1 MVALKVEYSQEATT
15 MFEIDKE
22 KFGAFVA
29 ALRKERGLMQKELA
43 EKLYVSDKA
52 VSKWERGLSI
62 PDVTLL
68 VPLAEIL
75 GVSVTELLECRRIPQ
90 EEPMDSR
97 QTEDLVK
104 KVIVMTEAEQRGY
117 MPGRRKRGLT
127 LGLCALAGCLEIGLL
142 AFLGIP
148 MEEIAISLFIVM
160 GLMACFGLYFCVF
173 AQEKLPKY
181 YDENKIDAY
190 SDGFLRL
197 NIPGVH
203 FNNTNWP
210 HIVRAVQLWAMIGLV
225 VSPAVFFLLWICLG
239 KIWNS
244 TGVYISLSF
253 SLILTLGGLFVPMY
267 IVGRKYEYSDGQK
280 RQRKSP
286 GKTAWV
292 MLAIVIV
299 LFAMPFLGLSTR
311 ESGLRAGYAGSF
323 TGNRWEASYV
333 LHSGFRERAVNVGGG
348 AAVLHV
354 GVTTED
360 GTFGLRVT
368 DREGNVLYDE
378 KFSDS
383 RSFDIDIPGKVMV
396 RVIGEGHRGA
406 FSISW

>member
-1 MVALKVEYSQEATT
+1 

-22 KFGAFVA
+22 QFGAFVA
-29 ALRKERGLMQKELA
+29 TLRKEKGLMQKELA

-104 KVIVMTEAEQRGY
+104 KVIVMTEAEQRRY
-117 MPGRRKRGLT
+117 MPGRRKRGLA
-127 LGLCALAGCLEIGLL
+127 LAICALVGCLEIGLL
-142 AFLGIP
+142 AHWGIP
-148 MEEIAISLFIVM
+148 MEEIAVSLFTVM
-160 GLMACFGLYFCVF
+160 GLMAAFGLYFCVF
-173 AQEKLPKY
+173 AQEKLPRY

-210 HIVRAVQLWAMIGLV
+210 HIVRAVQLWAMVGLV
-225 VSPAVFFLLWICLG
+225 ASPAVFLLLRTCLG
-239 KIWNS
+239 EFWNTAS
-244 TGVYISLSF
+244 VYII
-253 SLILTLGGLFVPMY
+253 LIILALTLGGLFIPMY
-267 IVGRKYEYSDGQK
+267 IAGRKYEYPDGQK
-280 RQRKSP
+280 RPRKSP
-286 GKTAWV
+286 GKSAWV
-292 MLAIVIV
+292 MLAIV
-299 LFAMPFLGLSTR
+299 LLLLAMPFLGLSAR
-311 ESGLRAGYAGSF
+311 GSGLRVGYVDSF
-323 TGNRWEASYV
+323 TGDCWKASYA

-348 AAVLHV
+348 PAVLHV
-354 GVTTED
+354 EVTTED

-378 KFSDS
+378 KFSNS
-383 RSFDIDIPGKVMV
+383 RSFDVDIPGKVTV
-396 RVIGEGHRGA
+396 RVIGEGHKGS

>member
-1 MVALKVEYSQEATT
+1 MT

-22 KFGAFVA
+22 QFGLFVA
-29 ALRKERGLMQKELA
+29 ALRKEKGLMQKELA

-104 KVIVMTEAEQRGY
+104 KVIVMTEAEQRSY
-117 MPGRRKRGLT
+117 MPGRCKRGLA
-127 LGLCALAGCLEIGLL
+127 LGLCALIGCLEVALL
-142 AFLGIP
+142 AYWGIP
-148 MEEIAISLFIVM
+148 MEEIAVSLFTVM

-173 AQEKLPKY
+173 AKEKLPRY

-225 VSPAVFFLLWICLG
+225 ASPAVFLLLWICLG

-244 TGVYISLSF
+244 AGVYISLSF
-253 SLILTLGGLFVPMY
+253 SLPLTLGGLFVPMY

-280 RQRKSP
+280 RQRKSL
-286 GKTAWV
+286 GKSVWV
-292 MLAIVIV
+292 MLAVV
-299 LFAMPFLGLSTR
+299 LLLLVMPLLGLSAR
-311 ESGLRAGYAGSF
+311 GSGLRVGYAGSF
-323 TGNRWEASYV
+323 NGSRWEASYA

-348 AAVLHV
+348 TAVLHV
-354 GVTTED
+354 DVTTEE

-368 DREGNVLYDE
+368 DREGNVLCDE

-383 RSFDIDIPGKVMV
+383 RSFDVDIPGKVTV
-396 RVIGEGHRGA
+396 RVTGEGHRGA

>member
-1 MVALKVEYSQEATT
+1 

-22 KFGAFVA
+22 QFGAFVA
-29 ALRKERGLMQKELA
+29 GLRKEKGLMQKELA

-104 KVIVMTEAEQRGY
+104 KVIVMTEAEQRRY

-127 LGLCALAGCLEIGLL
+127 LGLCALTGCLEVGLL
-142 AFLGIP
+142 AHWGIP
-148 MEEIAISLFIVM
+148 MEEIAVSLFTVM
-160 GLMACFGLYFCVF
+160 GLMAAFGLYFCVF
-173 AQEKLPKY
+173 AQEKLPRY

-190 SDGFLRL
+190 SDGLLRL

-203 FNNTNWP
+203 LNNTNWP

-225 VSPAVFFLLWICLG
+225 VSPAVFFLMRTCLG
-239 KIWNS
+239 EFWHAAS
-244 TGVYISLSF
+244 VYIILA
-253 SLILTLGGLFVPMY
+253 LTLGGLFAPMY

-280 RQRKSP
+280 RQRKP
-286 GKTAWV
+286 FGKAAWIV
-292 MLAIVIV
+292 LALVIV
-299 LFAMPFLGLSTR
+299 LFAAMPFLGLSTR
-311 ESGLRAGYAGSF
+311 GSGLRVGYVDSLAGDC
-323 TGNRWEASYV
+323 WKASYV
-333 LHSGFRERAVNVGGG
+333 LHSGFRERAVNVGGD
-348 AAVLHV
+348 ASVLHV
-354 GVTTED
+354 DVTTED

-378 KFSDS
+378 QFSDS
-383 RSFDIDIPGKVMV
+383 RSFDIDIPGRVTV
-396 RVIGEGHRGA
+396 RVTGEGHNGS

>member
-1 MVALKVEYSQEATT
+1 
-15 MFEIDKE
+15 MFEINKE
-22 KFGAFVA
+22 QFGAFVA
-29 ALRKERGLMQKELA
+29 ALRKEKGLMQKELA

-68 VPLAEIL
+68 VPLAETL
-75 GVSVTELLECRRIPQ
+75 GVSVTELLECRRISQ

-104 KVIVMTEAEQRGY
+104 KVIVMTEAEQRRY

-127 LGLCALAGCLEIGLL
+127 LALCVLVGCLEIGLL
-142 AFLGIP
+142 ALWGIP
-148 MEEIAISLFIVM
+148 MEEIAVSLFTVM
-160 GLMACFGLYFCVF
+160 GLMAAFGLYFCVF
-173 AQEKLPKY
+173 AKEKLPRY

-225 VSPAVFFLLWICLG
+225 VSPAIFFLLWLCLG

-253 SLILTLGGLFVPMY
+253 SLILTLGGMFVPMY

-280 RQRKSP
+280 RQRKP
-286 GKTAWV
+286 FGKTAWIA
-292 MLAIVIV
+292 LALVIV
-299 LFAMPFLGLSTR
+299 LFAAMPFLGLSDR
-311 ESGLRAGYAGSF
+311 GSGLRVGYVRSFAGDC
-323 TGNRWEASYV
+323 WKASYA

-354 GVTTED
+354 DVTTEE

-368 DREGNVLYDE
+368 DREGNVFYDE

-383 RSFDIDIPGKVMV
+383 RSFDIDIPGKVTV
-396 RVIGEGHRGA
+396 RVIGEGHNGA

>member
-1 MVALKVEYSQEATT
+1 

-29 ALRKERGLMQKELA
+29 ALRKEKGLMQKELA

-104 KVIVMTEAEQRGY
+104 KVIVMTEAEQRRY
-117 MPGRRKRGLT
+117 MPGRLKRGLT
-127 LGLCALAGCLEIGLL
+127 LALCALTGCLEVWLL
-142 AFLGIP
+142 AHWGIP
-148 MEEIAISLFIVM
+148 MEEIAVALFTVM
-160 GLMACFGLYFCVF
+160 GLMAGFGLYFCVF

-190 SDGFLRL
+190 SDGFMRL

-210 HIVRAVQLWAMIGLV
+210 YIVRAVQLWAMIGLV
-225 VSPAVFFLLWICLG
+225 VSPALFFLMRTCLG
-239 KIWNS
+239 KFWNVAS
-244 TGVYISLSF
+244 VYLI
-253 SLILTLGGLFVPMY
+253 LILTLGGLFAPMY

-280 RQRKSP
+280 RQRKP
-286 GKTAWV
+286 FGKTAWITF
-292 MLAIVIV
+292 AIVIV
-299 LFAMPFLGLSTR
+299 LFAVMPFLGLSAR

-323 TGNRWEASYV
+323 GGNRWEASYA

-348 AAVLHV
+348 ASVLHV
-354 GVTTED
+354 GVTTEA

-368 DREGNVLYDE
+368 DREGNVLCDE

-383 RSFDIDIPGKVMV
+383 RSFDIDIPGKVTV